1 MEICLKNGENIKI
14 EISPLY
20 LEYLDDYDG
29 GINKLISDWKQQKNQ
44 LYITNFFVYAM
55 IASCLSHPIN
65 YRDALKMIKMEDFD
79 RVVIYLSENFEKVEK
94 FTTLEPKIKH
104 F

>member
-1 MEICLKNGENIKI
+1 MEICLKNGEKIKI

-29 GINKLISDWKQQKNQ
+29 GINQLILDWRKKKNQ
-44 LYITNFFVYAM
+44 LYIVNFFVYAM
-55 IASCLSHPIN
+55 IASNLSRPIS
-65 YRDALKMIKMEDFD
+65 YRDALKMIEMEDFE
-79 RVVIYLSENFEKVEK
+79 RVVTYISENFEKVESVPS
-94 FTTLEPKIKH
+94 LEQKNKH